1 MAIATVSAP
10 SLVSTITLRVRFIAI
25 TRARLRIAAPII
37 RLGAWVAGC
46 QVEIDIADP
55 TEAPEHP

>member
-1 MAIATVSAP
+1 MAIATLSAP
-10 SLVSTITLRVRFIAI
+10 ALVSTITLRVRFIAI

-46 QVEIDIADP
+46 PVEIDIADP
-55 TEAPEHP
+55 AEAPEHP